1 MLAKKNAES
10 ESSEAQ
16 PRAVEVSGLPYTANA
31 IVDQSGHLDQ
41 SRYPYPLAQLGK
53 DTANSSTHH
62 QDYTLSGKPGAI
74 KPTPLISQVRRGS
87 VPYPPPQSPST
98 GMFIMPQRPP
108 PPPNLSRA
116 VSSSALARAQIP
128 PHLAANTSPSRRASL
143 PVNSQSVSLGF
154 FTPPRIGTQASSGG
168 LSAITDDEHLLASS
182 VPHNASQSA
191 IAMEAPMSVAI
202 NPQGQPYGPLPN
214 PEFSF
219 GNNSRV
225 DRKASLTSSTS
236 GSPHIASPMF
246 SQGFAYRN
254 RMGSM
259 ASTFS
264 QATTADGTSDSDWE
278 RTQQLVTP
286 YTPTSLVQV
295 YSDVPAE
302 MVQGLRE
309 DGVDVNN
316 KQLMAPVY
324 NDFRRA
330 SA

>member
-10 ESSEAQ
+10 QSSEAQ
-16 PRAVEVSGLPYTANA
+16 SRAVEVSGHPYMANVS
-31 IVDQSGHLDQ
+31 VDQSGHLDR
-41 SRYPYPLAQLGK
+41 SRYPYPVAQLGK
-53 DTANSSTHH
+53 DTANFSIHH
-62 QDYTLSGKPGAI
+62 QECTLSGKSGVI
-74 KPTPLISQVRRGS
+74 KPTPLVSQVSAGS

-98 GMFIMPQRPP
+98 GTFAMPQRPP
-108 PPPNLSRA
+108 SSPNLSRA

-154 FTPPRIGTQASSGG
+154 FTPPRIGTRATSGG
-168 LSAITDDEHLLASS
+168 LSAIADDEHLLASS

-191 IAMEAPMSVAI
+191 IATEAPMSVAI

-219 GNNSRV
+219 GNNSRE
-225 DRKASLTSSTS
+225 DRKASLPSSTS

-246 SQGFAYRN
+246 NQGFAYRN
-254 RMGSM
+254 RIGSM

-286 YTPTSLVQV
+286 YTPTSVAQV
-295 YSDVPAE
+295 YSDVRAD
-302 MVQGLRE
+302 MVQGLQE

-316 KQLMAPVY
+316 KQLMVPVY